1 MEKHYVEQ
9 ITSKIKRTV
18 REGTILKLGSSEGV
32 PEGIMLELGLG
43 LGPELGSKLGS
54 LDGYRW

>member
-18 REGTILKLGSSEGV
+18 REGTTLKLGSSEGV
-32 PEGIMLELGLG
+32 PEGTMLELGLG
-43 LGPELGSKLGS
+43 LGPELGSKLGA